1 MSFARIGAFVGRS
14 TVRVKILEDLS
25 KGPKTPTELAYLENE
40 HLSHVSRA
48 LAELRAQGLV
58 TPMPKSSRQRYYKT
72 TQRGYELYAMVMHM
86 AK

>member
-1 MSFARIGAFVGRS
+1 MSFTRIGAFVGRS
-14 TVRVKILEDLS
+14 AVRVKILEDLS

-58 TPMPKSSRQRYYKT
+58 APMPRSSRQRYYRT
-72 TQRGYELYAMVMHM
+72 TQRGYELYAVVMRI